1 MSKELKIKVGDGIH
15 DYDNIP
21 VLKGTLTKKSLDDLV
36 DELTAEAIDY
46 VNGQGTDAV
55 YTGDRSDLDYTPR
68 VTDLSQGIIEDAIN
82 VYDGKVTSNYQF
94 EQVNKKL
101 DLKDFDEDAP
111 GKVIA
116 NIYLDGVL
124 KIKLTDDFLDET
136 HTTAETTIE
145 NGVITYKAAYIN
157 TVNTI
162 TGTLAD
168 TGESVT
174 ELKYL
179 SFYKSFYVE
188 NTDIKRDYYSLFF
201 YYAIEN
207 NQNANIYSRFNN
219 ASSSLQSYL
228 SKNKTFFSNAESTIR
243 HYVSTKVDNQ
253 WVNENTQYFFQKCT
267 YENKIQ
273 HIYFASQDNLIKE
286 LEDDFVEY
294 QFTTKNIN
302 NETVSFPIKI
312 NKNTSSNA
320 CFIKNNTCDY
330 AGGQYNII
338 TNENGNLNSI
348 ILLDNQFKP
357 FFNKC
362 LQYSGYYISEN
373 INVQMTEFGCPIELR
388 NTSNNFNYKQYKL
401 PDISTSNRYGNA
413 MMSANSESK
422 FNDFAEK
429 AHYVFNS
436 GYVHSLSYETSEGGT
451 LLANIIEYK
460 LKNPNSEI
468 PTNIIGG
475 VVNAVLDVTSES
487 ISYAN
492 INNYVNSNYSINTIR
507 NSSSFLDL
515 RKIEGL
521 DPLENPNV
529 LDIINTSITIKEKVF
544 AYNNFVCI
552 FPSSMNI
559 KTNYTFSI
567 QTNTTNYNTYTN
579 SSDIDFTDASFF
591 VPTRIYIPLIDK
603 EVYGDASANSRL
615 IEFNLTSSEWTTLK
629 AVYLAG
635 LQNDDAFAIEVHAY
649 FDGLFYS
656 TSSSGGGD
664 TTQTAYQ
671 YYKVNYINSLTQA
684 VVSTETKSL
693 TAQYTSTIP
702 STFSGSFN
710 IPSYYKNTTITSSGF
725 TSCTANSSG
734 LVSLSLAYNENYT
747 SSSYANLPEVNVTF
761 VPTTRYYQVSTY
773 LDSVLTGTSEVQSV
787 SGNSLTYFIDVDDDV
802 ILANVTPAYTN
813 DSDGNFIFDVSEN
826 TTAANALQISVYYNS
841 TGAQTKT
848 WANTVVGDYTYGWVL
863 NLASNPEN
871 TVQTSAGTINYALMG
886 WPTNGTYADGYDE
899 DATEETQTW
908 YPQYWAL
915 KSNVATYSINESGTK
930 QSGFKTKF
938 TFANAVAGESYQI
951 WYWNSDNECIAKSPK
966 INVV

>member
-46 VNGQGTDAV
+46 VNGQGTDAA

-68 VTDLSQGIIEDAIN
+68 ATDLSQGIIEDAIN

-174 ELKYL
+174 ELRYL
-179 SFYKSFYVE
+179 TIDKSIYRE
-188 NTDIKRDYYSLFF
+188 NTNTKRDYYIIDFD
-201 YYAIEN
+201 YVIEN
-207 NQNANIYSRFNN
+207 NQNANIYSAFSGYAN
-219 ASSSLQSYL
+219 AYL
-228 SKNKTFFSNAESTIR
+228 SKNKTFYSNVAAPITN
-243 HYVSTKVDNQ
+243 YVLTEVDNQ
-253 WVNENTQYFFQKCT
+253 WVSNRTNYFFQKCT
-267 YENKIQ
+267 YESKIQ
-273 HIYFASQDNLIKE
+273 HIYLVSQDNLIKE
-286 LEDDFVEY
+286 LEDDFVEF
-294 QFTTKNIN
+294 QFTTRNIN
-302 NETVSFPIKI
+302 NETITFPIKI

-320 CFIKNNTCDY
+320 YFVTNNTHEY
-330 AGGQYNII
+330 AGNQNNII

-362 LQYSGYYISEN
+362 LRYNGYYISEFLN
-373 INVQMTEFGCPIELR
+373 DVQMTEFGCPIELK
-388 NTSNNFNYKQYKL
+388 NANNNFNYKQYKL
-401 PDISTSNRYGNA
+401 PAVSATINYSNA
-413 MMSANSESK
+413 IMSANSEAK

-429 AHYVFNS
+429 ARYVFNP
-436 GYVHSLSYETSEGGT
+436 GYVSLLNYRTNESGQF
-451 LLANIIEYK
+451 LAKIIEYK

-468 PTNIIGG
+468 PSSIIGG
-475 VVNAVLDVTSES
+475 VVNAILDVTSGNV
-487 ISYAN
+487 YNATF
-492 INNYVNSNYSINTIR
+492 NNYINSNYSINT
-507 NSSSFLDL
+507 SQGSSFLDL

-529 LDIINTSITIKEKVF
+529 LDINNTSITIKEKIF
-544 AYNNFVCI
+544 TYNNFACI
-552 FPSSMNI
+552 FPSTLSI

-567 QTNTTNYNTYTN
+567 FVNAYNYNAYSN
-579 SSDIDFTDASFF
+579 NESGIDFTNAYSF

-603 EVYGDASANSRL
+603 EIYGDATSNTFY
-615 IEFNLTSSEWTTLK
+615 ITFTLTSSEWATLK
-629 AVYLAG
+629 AAYLAG
-635 LQNDDAFAIEVHAY
+635 LRNDDAFAIEVHAY

-725 TSCTANSSG
+725 TSCTVNSSG

-761 VPTTRYYQVSTY
+761 VPTTRYYQVNTY
-773 LDSVLTGTSEVQSV
+773 LDGVLTSTSEVQSV

-802 ILANVTPAYTN
+802 ILANVTPTYTN

-848 WANTVVGDYTYGWVL
+848 WANTVIGDYTYGWVL

-871 TVQTSAGTINYALMG
+871 TVQASAGTINYALMG

-938 TFANAVAGESYQI
+938 TFTNAAAGESYQI